1 MQYYNYLLFRFFAEL
16 IFLQQAH
23 RLSEQEESEIREC
36 FALFDR
42 DKDGK
47 IKIEELGLIMRSLG
61 RAPTGFQ
68 RFYGLAS

>member
-1 MQYYNYLLFRFFAEL
+1 MAWQA
-16 IFLQQAH
+16 AH
-23 RLSEQEESEIREC
+23 RLNEQEESEIREC

-61 RAPTGFQ
+61 RAPTGRTNCEVLFPFL
-68 RFYGLAS
+68 R